1 MSVTFFKS
9 TKQLKEQAEGEFAD
23 ASESPSDATHE
34 DVKPTATTS
43 DTGGGSGGGSS
54 SNGATEADITDGD
67 HTLHLC
73 REMILVYAEKYL
85 RGLSAWFIFLLV
97 VSGGVD
103 FAAMF
108 HVLSNKYLDA
118 FGNPTTGGVTLAFAA
133 GMTLMWF
140 MFIGILLK
148 VTKIGAF
155 MVWVLLVLFLGV
167 TLWPS
172 EVSSLQSLWGSTQA
186 QIGGFGATSTEA
198 IVTAPLWFL
207 SLGISILAVGYTLP
221 GLVFIYA
228 KSRIARM
235 NELWRLRSEACAV
248 IAQADAV
255 DAECEAG
262 RVNDSIASHF
272 DDPTILDSASTE
284 CVLDAL
290 QTYEKMVSTQVNAA
304 KARLN
309 ALNAMSNQER
319 SKEKT
324 VIHSGEK
331 ILHQLSTL
339 SI

>member
-1 MSVTFFKS
+1 MVAVVAAGDQPVVRLRRLFQAAQDAALAARAGHGALLA
-9 TKQLKEQAEGEFAD
+9 QLHQLAGQPLELAD
-23 ASESPSDATHE
+23 ALLHMA
-34 DVKPTATTS
+34 DVF
-43 DTGGGSGGGSS
+43 
-54 SNGATEADITDGD
+54 
-67 HTLHLC
+67 
-73 REMILVYAEKYL
+73 VQQ
-85 RGLSAWFIFLLV
+85 V
-97 VSGGVD
+97 VD

-255 DAECEAG
+255 DAEFVGFKGHLLTRA
-262 RVNDSIASHF
+262 RIA
-272 DDPTILDSASTE
+272 
-284 CVLDAL
+284 
-290 QTYEKMVSTQVNAA
+290 
-304 KARLN
+304 
-309 ALNAMSNQER
+309 
-319 SKEKT
+319 
-324 VIHSGEK
+324 
-331 ILHQLSTL
+331 
-339 SI
+339 